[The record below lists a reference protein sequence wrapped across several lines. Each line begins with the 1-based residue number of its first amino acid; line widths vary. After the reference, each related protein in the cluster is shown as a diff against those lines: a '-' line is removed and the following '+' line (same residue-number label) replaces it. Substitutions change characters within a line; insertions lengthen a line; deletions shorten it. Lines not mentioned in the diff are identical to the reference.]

1 MENLFLVLL
10 VNRGKFSHRRHT
22 LVTMCYIFTRYN
34 IGSLFQLVKAGK
46 NASNL
51 VKFSGQLYK
60 AY

>member
-22 LVTMCYIFTRYN
+22 FVIMCYIFTRYD
-34 IGSLFQLVKAGK
+34 IGSLFQLIKAGK